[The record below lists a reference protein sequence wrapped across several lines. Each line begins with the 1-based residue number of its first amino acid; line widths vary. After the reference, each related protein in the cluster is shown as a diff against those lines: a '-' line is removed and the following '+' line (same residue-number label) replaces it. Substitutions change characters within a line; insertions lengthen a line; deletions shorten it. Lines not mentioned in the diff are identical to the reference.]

1 MATMAM
7 TLRVVVPPH
16 PLIGHWLSV
25 LRDRHTPAPLYGTAT
40 AELGRWLT
48 YEALRDWLP
57 HRPVN
62 VETDR
67 ASCQGQVVDVSVPI
81 LAIPLCPE
89 GLGLWDGAK
98 AVLPAAQVQHLYR
111 GQPLPLA
118 SIDPRCGVLVFA
130 AEVGGPADLDALLE
144 ALRERGVSGPRLR
157 VITALAA
164 SEGLKRLGES
174 FADLILYTACID
186 PELSADGHI
195 SPGIGQVNE
204 RLFGASLADVAVTT
218 A

>member
-1 MATMAM
+1 MAM

-16 PLIGHWLSV
+16 PLIGHWLAV
-25 LRDRHTPAPLYGTAT
+25 LRDRRTPGPLYGTAT

-57 HRPVN
+57 HRPIS
-62 VETDR
+62 VETER
-67 ASCQGQVVDVSVPI
+67 ASCEGQVVDVSVPI

-98 AVLPAAQVQHLYR
+98 AVLPAARVLHLHH
-111 GQPLPLA
+111 GEPLPLA

-130 AEVGGPADLDALLE
+130 AEVGAAGELDALLA
-144 ALRERGVSGPRLR
+144 ALRERGVQGPRLR

-164 SEGLKRLGES
+164 SEGLRRLGEA
-174 FADLILYTACID
+174 FADLTIYTACID
-186 PELSADGHI
+186 PGLSAEGRI
-195 SPGIGQVNE
+195 SPGIGSVAE
-204 RLFGASLADVAVTT
+204 RLFGAPLLEEPVPAA
-218 A
+218 